1 MFFQMGF
8 HALQDRET
16 PVRTDMP
23 EPRGN
28 ELKVI
33 AGRHGPDA
41 LRLLRVSAVELLRR
55 PEPQVQAVHILDE
68 GEQVAA
74 IHIPGEETPNIG
86 REVELAVAVG
96 PRPSPAA
103 HHGALGARAAGDI
116 PDHHGAGPVL
126 DITALF
132 DEEDIE
138 GPPGPRELEGRKDS
152 RGPRAH
158 DYHVIGLH
166 VSGTR

>member
-1 MFFQMGF
+1 MFLQVGL
-8 HALQDRET
+8 HAFQDRET
-16 PVRTDMP
+16 PVRADMP
-23 EPRGN
+23 EPGGN

-41 LRLLRVSAVELLRR
+41 LRLLRVSPVELLRR
-55 PEPQVQAVHILDE
+55 PEPEIQTVHILDE
-68 GEQVAA
+68 SEQIVAV
-74 IHIPGEETPNIG
+74 HVPGEEPPHIR
-86 REVELAVAVG
+86 REVELAVAVR

-116 PDHHGAGPVL
+116 LDHHGAGSVL
-126 DITALF
+126 DVTALF

-158 DYHVIGLH
+158 DYHVMGLH